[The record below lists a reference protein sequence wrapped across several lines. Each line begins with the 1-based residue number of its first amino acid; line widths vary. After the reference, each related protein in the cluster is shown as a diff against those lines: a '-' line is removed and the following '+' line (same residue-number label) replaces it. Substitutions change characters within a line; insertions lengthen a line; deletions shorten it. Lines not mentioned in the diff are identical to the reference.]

1 MRCPAPPPYPNC
13 KPSCGLRKPAII
25 VSLAARR
32 ATLPWGPR
40 ILVPDNMRWLV
51 SIAALTVL
59 PLALLSM
66 RHDSMQGVQQ
76 TVVKK
81 DPATLAAQDTHQGVT
96 VAADP
101 WLQPEDYKTR
111 FGKKTPYDA
120 GIIAI
125 DVYFHNDGNIPL
137 RVNLDTIRLTLAFE
151 GQPEQDLPPLRAEVV
166 ADYILNQ
173 SGAKKTRRPLSL
185 PIGGGK
191 GNKQMNELISV
202 IRENQL
208 ATDVIPP
215 KGTVNG
221 FFYFDLGGE
230 FDYIKSA
237 KLYVPDLKEME
248 TDKTLFFFD
257 VPLNKSAKK

>member
-1 MRCPAPPPYPNC
+1 MGTKISISGFIIMTMAVAAAGYGPVQTAP
-13 KPSCGLRKPAII
+13 
-25 VSLAARR
+25 
-32 ATLPWGPR
+32 
-40 ILVPDNMRWLV
+40 
-51 SIAALTVL
+51 
-59 PLALLSM
+59 
-66 RHDSMQGVQQ
+66 Q

-81 DPATLAAQDTHQGVT
+81 DFATLVARDTHQGVT

-101 WLQPEDYKTR
+101 WMQPEDYKTR

-120 GIIAI
+120 GVIAI
-125 DVYFHNDGNIPL
+125 DIYFHNDGTIPL

-151 GQPEQDLPPLRAEVV
+151 GQPEQDLPPLRAENV

-173 SGAKKTRRPLSL
+173 SGAKKSRRLSL

-191 GNKQMNELISV
+191 PNKQMNEMTAL

-208 ATDVIPP
+208 ATDLIPP

-221 FFYFDLGGE
+221 FLYFDLGGE

-237 KLYVPDLKEME
+237 KIYVPDLKEME

-257 VPLNKSAKK
+257 VPLAK

>member
-1 MRCPAPPPYPNC
+1 MTLMTVAVATALYGSVQNAP
-13 KPSCGLRKPAII
+13 
-25 VSLAARR
+25 
-32 ATLPWGPR
+32 
-40 ILVPDNMRWLV
+40 
-51 SIAALTVL
+51 
-59 PLALLSM
+59 
-66 RHDSMQGVQQ
+66 Q

-81 DPATLAAQDTHQGVT
+81 DFATLVARDTHQGVT

-101 WLQPEDYKTR
+101 WLQAQDYKAR

-120 GIIAI
+120 GVIAI
-125 DVYFHNDGNIPL
+125 DIYFHNDGNIPL

-173 SGAKKTRRPLSL
+173 SGVKKSRRLSL

-191 GNKQMNELISV
+191 PNKQMNEMTAV
-202 IRENQL
+202 IRQNQL
-208 ATDVIPP
+208 ATDLIPP

-221 FFYFDLGGE
+221 FLYFDLGGE

-237 KLYVPDLKEME
+237 KIYVPDLKEME

-257 VPLNKSAKK
+257 VPLAKTVKQ

>member
-1 MRCPAPPPYPNC
+1 MGLKNSISGLIIMTVAMAAAGYGSVQSAP
-13 KPSCGLRKPAII
+13 
-25 VSLAARR
+25 
-32 ATLPWGPR
+32 
-40 ILVPDNMRWLV
+40 
-51 SIAALTVL
+51 
-59 PLALLSM
+59 
-66 RHDSMQGVQQ
+66 Q

-81 DPATLAAQDTHQGVT
+81 DIATLVARDTHQGVT

-120 GIIAI
+120 GVIAI
-125 DVYFHNDGNIPL
+125 DIYFHNDGNIPL

-151 GQPEQDLPPLRAEVV
+151 GQPEQDLPPLRAEIV

-173 SGAKKTRRPLSL
+173 SGAKKSRRLSL

-191 GNKQMNELISV
+191 PNKQMNEMTAL
-202 IRENQL
+202 IRENQI
-208 ATDVIPP
+208 ATDLIPP

-221 FFYFDLGGE
+221 FLYFDLGGE

-237 KLYVPDLKEME
+237 KIYVPDLKEME

-257 VPLNKSAKK
+257 VPLAKAVKQ

>member
-1 MRCPAPPPYPNC
+1 MGTKISISGFIIMTMAVAAAGYGPVQTAP
-13 KPSCGLRKPAII
+13 
-25 VSLAARR
+25 
-32 ATLPWGPR
+32 
-40 ILVPDNMRWLV
+40 
-51 SIAALTVL
+51 
-59 PLALLSM
+59 
-66 RHDSMQGVQQ
+66 Q

-81 DPATLAAQDTHQGVT
+81 DFATLVARDTHQGVT

-101 WLQPEDYKTR
+101 WMQPEDYKTR

-120 GIIAI
+120 GVIAI
-125 DVYFHNDGNIPL
+125 DIYFHNDGTIPL

-151 GQPEQDLPPLRAEVV
+151 GQPEQDLPPLRAENV

-173 SGAKKTRRPLSL
+173 SGAKKSRRLSL

-191 GNKQMNELISV
+191 PNKQMNEMTAL

-208 ATDVIPP
+208 ATDLIPP

-221 FFYFDLGGE
+221 FLYFDLGGE

-237 KLYVPDLKEME
+237 KIYVPDLKEME

-257 VPLNKSAKK
+257 VPLAKAVKQ